1 MKTIYIFLS
10 GNTET
15 TKLLIL
21 PKATYAISIHIVKFP
36 RRFVY
41 FLEDDKIMLKAK
53 ANYWKGR
60 VVKN

>member
-21 PKATYAISIHIVKFP
+21 PKATYAISIHIVKFS

-53 ANYWKGR
+53 ANY
-60 VVKN
+60 